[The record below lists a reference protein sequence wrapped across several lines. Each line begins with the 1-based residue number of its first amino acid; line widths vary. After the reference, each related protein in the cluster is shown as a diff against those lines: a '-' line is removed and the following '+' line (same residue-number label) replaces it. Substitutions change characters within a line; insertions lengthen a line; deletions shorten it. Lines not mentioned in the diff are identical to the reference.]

1 MELNKQIVEQITN
14 KVLKEKQSYS
24 LKNEYFC
31 SLIKEIEL
39 KEKTKLIKKKQAI
52 KVAVL
57 GFNFSFADNSIMVLI
72 NENNNKYYTKL
83 ENLKYE

>member
-14 KVLKEKQSYS
+14 KVLKEKKAYF

-31 SLIKEIEL
+31 ELIKEIEV
-39 KEKTKLIKKKQAI
+39 KEKTKLVKKKQAI
-52 KVAVL
+52 KVRVL

-72 NENNNKYYTKL
+72 NENNNIYYTKL
-83 ENLKYE
+83 QNLKYE

>member
-1 MELNKQIVEQITN
+1 VI
-14 KVLKEKQSYS
+14 KEKQAYI
-24 LKNEYFC
+24 LKNHYFC
-31 SLIKEIEL
+31 SLIKEVEI
-39 KEKTKLIKKKQAI
+39 KEKTKLIKKKQSV
-52 KVAVL
+52 KVQVL

>member
-1 MELNKQIVEQITN
+1 MNLTSEIVAKITN
-14 KVLKEKQSYS
+14 KVLKEKQAYS

-31 SLIKEIEL
+31 SLIREVEL
-39 KEKTKLIKKKQAI
+39 KEKNKLVKKKQAV
-52 KVAVL
+52 KVQVL

-83 ENLKYE
+83 ENLKI

>member
-1 MELNKQIVEQITN
+1 MILTKEIVEQITN

-24 LKNEYFC
+24 LKNDYFC
-31 SLIKEIEL
+31 SLIKEIEV
-39 KEKTKLIKKKQAI
+39 KQSKKLIKKKELI
-52 KVAVL
+52 KIKVL